1 MFAAAFDSFRL
12 KLAQAKS
19 THDDAKPSEYW
30 LRYGVATR
38 VNSDRAENIQ
48 RRHEFFVAKMYE
60 LLQPQLK
67 DPLRLFGAVERE
79 LIYYRDRKLCG
90 ACDGEVIWDEAEFHH
105 VQQHSLGGKTTL
117 DNGALVHSH
126 CHPKGDSATKEFE
139 RKFRARFTSKPE
151 DSLIDTGIVQD
162 EDDAEEEDSI

>member
-1 MFAAAFDSFRL
+1 MLDDYTRSWETMFAAAFDSFRL

-105 VQQHSLGGKTTL
+105 VQQHSLGKL
-117 DNGALVHSH
+117 CISVS
-126 CHPKGDSATKEFE
+126 
-139 RKFRARFTSKPE
+139 
-151 DSLIDTGIVQD
+151 VQV
-162 EDDAEEEDSI
+162 